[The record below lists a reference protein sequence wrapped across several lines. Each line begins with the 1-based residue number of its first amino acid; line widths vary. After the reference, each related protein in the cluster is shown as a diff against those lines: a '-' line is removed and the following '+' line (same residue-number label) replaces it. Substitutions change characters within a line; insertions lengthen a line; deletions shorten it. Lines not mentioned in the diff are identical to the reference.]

1 MTEFLY
7 PPTLLSQL
15 KESFEKYPPLQS
27 DFNIFNKGRLEIL
40 KLTYAQLPKI
50 MNHKDYSNEGVL
62 TDAVYNI
69 IQQTPGSIHMGMFI
83 KCIEIMGS

>member
-1 MTEFLY
+1 
-7 PPTLLSQL
+7 
-15 KESFEKYPPLQS
+15 
-27 DFNIFNKGRLEIL
+27 
-40 KLTYAQLPKI
+40 